1 VIDINKTVK
10 YMKREIEA
18 IKTTQ
23 TEAILE
29 MVNLVEG
36 TGTTYVRITN
46 RMKNMVV
53 RILNVEDIMEEINIL
68 VKGNEKSTKVH
79 DTNIQ
84 EVGDTVKNQT

>member
-1 VIDINKTVK
+1 
-10 YMKREIEA
+10 MKREIES

-36 TGTTYVRITN
+36 TGTTYVSITN

-53 RILNVEDIMEEINIL
+53 RILNVEDKMEEINIL

>member
-1 VIDINKTVK
+1 
-10 YMKREIEA
+10 MKREIEA